1 MLVRRSRSEKRGR
14 FAGVRVLTGNGSRW
28 VKPQGLLPE
37 FWYAG
42 QHGRRRVPQWASGFI
57 ALGAAVAGAHQDG
70 ERLVAAVA
78 APTRAYAATLAGVGA
93 VTVRTPMSLKSEHTS
108 PEALENHFRLLA
120 SLRRG
125 TTVTVR
131 SGKTK
136 NVGTFECVDFSG
148 VEPVIVINQK
158 GFTQKYAKFGCRN
171 ISLHGRSLS
180 CLFVGRL
187 NVFEEE
193 IAGGDVV
200 DRNSRPLQSILKV
213 GRFARPGDHEVSSDI
228 LPTAGDLPAR
238 LREAQPDLVIFDG
251 TAAFRHWR
259 ETWRNAPWLVVLDR
273 TSPHFDEGVQLVEEE
288 FAERASAQ
296 TGTPEIDPPKGTELT
311 AFWSSR

>member
-1 MLVRRSRSEKRGR
+1 VR
-14 FAGVRVLTGNGSRW
+14 
-28 VKPQGLLPE
+28 
-37 FWYAG
+37 
-42 QHGRRRVPQWASGFI
+42 
-57 ALGAAVAGAHQDG
+57 LGASVAGAYQDS
-70 ERLVAAVA
+70 ERLIAAVA

-93 VTVRTPMSLKSEHTS
+93 VTVRTPMTFNSERPS
-108 PEALENHFRLLA
+108 PEVVEAHFKQIA

-131 SGKTK
+131 TGKTK

-148 VEPVIVINQK
+148 SEPVIVISQK
-158 GFTQKYAKFGCRN
+158 GFTQKYAKFGCTN
-171 ISLHGRSLS
+171 ISVHGRSLS
-180 CLFVGRL
+180 CLFVGRI

-193 IAGGDVV
+193 MAGRDVV
-200 DRNSRPLQSILKV
+200 TRESLPLQSILKV
-213 GRFARPGDHEVSSDI
+213 ARLSGPRDHDIRSDI
-228 LPTAGDLPAR
+228 LPTAGDVPAR

-288 FAERASAQ
+288 FAERTSAQ
-296 TGTPEIDPPKGTELT
+296 TEVPAVEPPEGTELT
-311 AFWSSR
+311 AFWSGR